1 MNSLNIEPVREN
13 ERNTNGIFQNKK
25 KIYNEMDVIRGEK
38 NKSHLLRNKLSLTLQ
53 VPLGW
58 I

>member
-25 KIYNEMDVIRGEK
+25 KYIYNEMDVIRGEK
-38 NKSHLLRNKLSLTLQ
+38 IRVTFLEINY
-53 VPLGW
+53 P
-58 I
+58 